1 MSQNRRHN
9 APEPGT
15 RAHRVYMLGQ
25 LASQMQQAHDLN
37 DRALAI
43 HTAETMRQLLHD
55 LTSELTPAGTPRTS
69 TDTPA

>member
-15 RAHRVYMLGQ
+15 QAHRVYMLGQ
-25 LASQMQQAHDLN
+25 LASQMQQAHDHS

-43 HTAETMRQLLHD
+43 HTAEVMQQLLHD
-55 LTSELTPAGTPRTS
+55 LTAELTPASVPLTS